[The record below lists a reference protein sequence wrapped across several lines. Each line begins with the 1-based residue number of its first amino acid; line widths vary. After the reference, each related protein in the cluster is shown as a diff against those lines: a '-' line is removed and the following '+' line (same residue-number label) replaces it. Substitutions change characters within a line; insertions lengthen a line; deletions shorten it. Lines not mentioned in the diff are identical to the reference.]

1 VRSLGFFET
10 FVALRYLRGV
20 KKVKGFISL
29 STLISTAGVAVGV
42 MALIVVIGVMT
53 GFDLDLKKKILSVN
67 AHIIVLK
74 QGASLTNY
82 RLVAAQVKS
91 VPGVVDDFPFIY
103 TQVMLS
109 APGNISGGVIRGLD
123 LETIRRGGPRAL
135 EVQRGRFQ
143 DLGAAAPGE
152 PPRIAIG
159 NELARNLNLNLGDY
173 LNIISPLGT
182 LTPMGRM
189 PRMKPFRVSAIFH
202 SGMYE
207 FDSTLVYTSIPSLQ
221 EFLGLGDRVTGL
233 EVEIKNIYAADQIA
247 AAIQQKLG
255 PRFTTKD
262 WMQMNRSLFS
272 ALKLEKIAMFII
284 LTLIILVAAFGI
296 ASTLFMMVMRKT
308 KDIAILKTMGA
319 TRQSILQIFILKGLT
334 IGLIGTSIG
343 VGLGLFLCGLLKRYE
358 FIKLPRDVYYIS
370 TLPVQVE
377 SLDLV
382 MIIGAAMAISF
393 VATLYPSWQAA
404 RLDPVEAIRYE

>member
-1 VRSLGFFET
+1 LGFFET

-20 KKVKGFISL
+20 KKAKGFISL

-53 GFDLDLKKKILSVN
+53 GFDQDLKKKILSVN
-67 AHIIVLK
+67 AHVIVLQ

-82 RLVAAQVKS
+82 RQVAAQVKT
-91 VPGVVDDFPFIY
+91 VPGVADDFPFIY
-103 TQVMLS
+103 TQVMFS

-123 LETIRRGGPRAL
+123 LDTIRRGGPRGL
-135 EVQRGRFQ
+135 EVVKGHFK
-143 DLGAAAPGE
+143 DLAETAPGE
-152 PPRIAIG
+152 PPRIAVG
-159 NELARNLNLNLGDY
+159 NEMARNLNLNLGDY

-189 PRMKPFRVSAIFH
+189 PRMKPFRVSAVFH

-207 FDSTLVYTSIPSLQ
+207 FDNTLVYTSIPSLQ
-221 EFLGLGDRVTGL
+221 GFLGIGDRVTGL
-233 EVEIKNIYAADQIA
+233 EVEVKDIYAADRVA
-247 AAIQQKLG
+247 TAIQQKLG
-255 PRFTTKD
+255 PRFITKD

-296 ASTLFMMVMRKT
+296 ASTLFMMVMKKT
-308 KDIAILKTMGA
+308 KDIAILKSMGA
-319 TRQSILQIFILKGLT
+319 TRQSIMQIFILKGLV
-334 IGLIGTSIG
+334 IGAIGTSLG
-343 VGLGLFLCGLLKRYE
+343 VGLGLFLCALLKHYE
-358 FIKLPRDVYYIS
+358 FIKLPRDVYYIA
-370 TLPVQVE
+370 TLPVKVE
-377 SLDLV
+377 SLDLL
-382 MIIGAAMAISF
+382 MIIGAAMIISF